1 MLLFHGASDSNVSI
15 EQSKRMAARLQAAG
29 GKCDLVTWDDLDH
42 QLDDSTARTQMLRQ
56 SDAFLRAAF
65 GM

>member
-1 MLLFHGASDSNVSI
+1 
-15 EQSKRMAARLQAAG
+15 MAAGLTAAG
-29 GKCDLVTWDDLDH
+29 VKNELVTWDDLDH

-56 SDAFLRAAF
+56 SDAFLRRAF